1 MKSLFLVQPLH
12 TSKDTLMQLEI
23 SGIHYVLYTRLH
35 VIDMSASVIETYSYY
50 VALCNPLKTKINVVY
65 V

>member
-1 MKSLFLVQPLH
+1 
-12 TSKDTLMQLEI
+12 MQLEI